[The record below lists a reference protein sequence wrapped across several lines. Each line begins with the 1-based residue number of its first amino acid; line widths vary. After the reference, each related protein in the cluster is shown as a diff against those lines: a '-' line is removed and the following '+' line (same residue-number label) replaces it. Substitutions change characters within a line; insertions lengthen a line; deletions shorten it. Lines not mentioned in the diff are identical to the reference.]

1 MTRFASSFATRSLGK
16 ATPGERRG
24 VYAQLR
30 QLRKE
35 LWEREGKAVDEILS
49 QANIILATN
58 TAADKKLQSTWIAQ
72 FKPRCAATDWR
83 VYVAQSC
90 PCSMLR

>member
-1 MTRFASSFATRSLGK
+1 LFRSLSK
-16 ATPGERRG
+16 ASPYERRG

-35 LWEREGKAVDEILS
+35 LWEREGKAVEEILS

-58 TAADKKLQSTWIAQ
+58 TGAADKKLQSESSNPFPLTLS
-72 FKPRCAATDWR
+72 
-83 VYVAQSC
+83 VAFG
-90 PCSMLR
+90 